1 MTSET
6 MKCFARTQNIL
17 KDLQKSFDACPRP
30 LLEKYSRESLAN
42 HGFRWDRL
50 KRDITIVAGYFE
62 GGSDDCLRF
71 LHKFMEDVEFYAQ
84 QCMERTSRFTKS
96 TNADAKV
103 TKEDILFVGD
113 CGQAIQATLKS
124 LETIVSIYRDRDELK
139 ARIGFA
145 SPIKP

>member
-1 MTSET
+1 MASET

-30 LLEKYSRESLAN
+30 LLEKYSRDSLAN

-50 KRDITIVAGYFE
+50 KRDITIVAGFFE
-62 GGSDDCLRF
+62 GDSDGSLQF
-71 LHKFMEDVEFYAQ
+71 LHKFMEDVEFYAR
-84 QCMERTSRFTKS
+84 QCMERISRFTKGA
-96 TNADAKV
+96 NADAKMS
-103 TKEDILFVGD
+103 KEDIIFVGD

-124 LETIVSIYRDRDELK
+124 LETIVGIYRDRDELK

>member
-1 MTSET
+1 MASET

-30 LLEKYSRESLAN
+30 LLEKYSRDSLAN
-42 HGFRWDRL
+42 HAFRWDRI
-50 KRDITIVAGYFE
+50 KRDITIVAGFFE
-62 GGSDDCLRF
+62 GDSDGSLRF

-84 QCMERTSRFTKS
+84 QCMERTARFTNGA
-96 TNADAKV
+96 NADAKMM
-103 TKEDILFVGD
+103 KEDIIFVGD

-124 LETIVSIYRDRDELK
+124 LETIVGIYRDRDELK

-145 SPIKP
+145 SPIQP